1 MRSLRARLVLSVTLV
16 LFISILLTSLALERA
31 FRDAARSAQEERLLA
46 QIYLLLA
53 AAELEDD
60 RMVLPAELA
69 EPRLGL
75 PGSGLSARIFDET
88 GAAVW
93 QSPSALGVDQ
103 PGAVHLSPGQFRV
116 AETTGSDG
124 VDYLVAAF
132 GVSWATGPVPALYSF
147 AVAEDLGAL
156 GREITGFRASLWRWL
171 VAMSLLMLLALGL
184 TLRWGLRP
192 LRRVAAEVSAV
203 ESGRQQRILG
213 AYPDELGALTN
224 NLNALLA
231 QERARQERLDHALGD
246 LAHSLKTPLAVMTGM
261 LADLGG
267 DPDRTSTLRQQLAR
281 MGEIVEY
288 QLQRARVGA
297 AQPGRLG
304 PRVPVRPTV
313 ERLAAALTKVRR
325 DKPVD
330 LEIRMD
336 VGLDFQGAEADLM
349 ELLGNLLDN
358 AYKWCR
364 GRVRVSGRQV
374 EGRLE
379 IAVEDDGPGIEEG
392 QAGHLMERGVRADE
406 TTPGHGIG
414 LAVARQVVLAYGGTI
429 EIRRGDL
436 GGAALRL
443 VIGGAALTP
452 NHRGG
457 RRRLGVLPGPGQ

>member
-16 LFISILLTSLALERA
+16 LFISILLTSLALEQA

-53 AAELEDD
+53 AAELEDG

-69 EPRLGL
+69 EPRFGL
-75 PGSGLSARIFDET
+75 PDSGLSARIFDET
-88 GAAVW
+88 GAVVW
-93 QSPSALGVDQ
+93 QSRSALGLAQ
-103 PGAVHLSPGQFRV
+103 PGPIHLSPGQFRV
-116 AETTGSDG
+116 SEMTGVEG
-124 VDYLVAAF
+124 VDYLVAAL

-147 AVAEDLGAL
+147 AVAEDLRAL
-156 GREITGFRASLWRWL
+156 GLEVTEFRASLWRWL
-171 VAMSLLMLLALGL
+171 GAMSLLMLLALGL
-184 TLRWGLRP
+184 TLGWGLAP
-192 LRRVAAEVSAV
+192 LRRVAAEVAAV

-213 AYPDELGALTN
+213 DYPRELGALTD

-231 QERARQERLDHALGD
+231 QGRARQERLDHALGD

-261 LADLGG
+261 LAESAE
-267 DPDRTSTLRQQLAR
+267 DPAWTSSLREQLSH

-288 QLQRARVGA
+288 QLQRARAGA
-297 AQPGRLG
+297 TLSGRLA
-304 PRVPVRPTV
+304 PRVPVRSTL
-313 ERLAAALTKVRR
+313 ERLAVSLAKVHRG
-325 DKPVD
+325 KPVE
-330 LEIRMD
+330 LEIR
-336 VGLDFQGAEADLM
+336 VGEGLGFQGAEADLM

-364 GRVRVSGRQV
+364 GRVRVTGSQV

-379 IAVEDDGPGIEEG
+379 ITVEDDGPGIEEC
-392 QAGHLMERGVRADE
+392 QAGRLMERGVRTDE

-414 LAVARQVVLAYGGTI
+414 LPVARQVALAYGGDI

-443 VIGGAALTP
+443 VIA
-452 NHRGG
+452 
-457 RRRLGVLPGPGQ
+457 GVVSRD